1 MLKDKLI
8 TRTISATTANVLC
21 VELNAE
27 QGTGETLNK
36 AFTIPEKSAKD
47 NETILKY
54 VVKNFATDT
63 LKPVAIVSTETVS
76 TLRGCTET
84 EFLKY
89 ATTCDTR
96 KGLNLEGLV
105 TKTVSTMAVS
115 ALRVNIEK
123 ANTFNETIYISTDHT
138 KDEQTALKYINR
150 NYDNDNYKTVSL
162 KFGPITENVVY
173 MTVSQFV
180 AISKEL
186 PARDTDK

>member
-1 MLKDKLI
+1 
-8 TRTISATTANVLC
+8 
-21 VELNAE
+21 
-27 QGTGETLNK
+27 
-36 AFTIPEKSAKD
+36 
-47 NETILKY
+47 
-54 VVKNFATDT
+54 
-63 LKPVAIVSTETVS
+63 
-76 TLRGCTET
+76 
-84 EFLKY
+84 
-89 ATTCDTR
+89 
-96 KGLNLEGLV
+96 
-105 TKTVSTMAVS
+105 
-115 ALRVNIEK
+115 VNIEK